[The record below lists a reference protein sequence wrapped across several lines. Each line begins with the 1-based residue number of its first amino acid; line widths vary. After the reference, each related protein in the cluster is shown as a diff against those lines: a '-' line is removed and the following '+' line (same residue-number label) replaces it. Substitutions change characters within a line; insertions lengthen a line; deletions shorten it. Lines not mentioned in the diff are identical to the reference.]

1 MTAAINLRFSGGRL
15 GSQLR
20 YGEGKFLQL
29 KCADYQLCG
38 GLLMLWTCLSSL
50 LALLLFAL
58 PAHSQLG
65 APLGRCG
72 PQPYDTNWPQNQL
85 PGERVSV
92 EAQKRPSVDMVKL
105 ERDARELAELSAT
118 IPADINRANSG
129 LLSKDVIDKLKRVER
144 LSKQLR
150 GELTR

>member
-1 MTAAINLRFSGGRL
+1 M
-15 GSQLR
+15 
-20 YGEGKFLQL
+20 
-29 KCADYQLCG
+29 
-38 GLLMLWTCLSSL
+38 LSSAGLSFL

-72 PQPYDTNWPQNQL
+72 PPPQATNWPQNQL

-92 EAQKRPSVDMVKL
+92 EAQKRPTVDMVKL
-105 ERDARELAELSAT
+105 QRDAQELAELSAT
-118 IPADINRANSG
+118 IPADINRANRG
-129 LLSKDVIDKLKRVER
+129 LLSKDVIDKLKRVEK